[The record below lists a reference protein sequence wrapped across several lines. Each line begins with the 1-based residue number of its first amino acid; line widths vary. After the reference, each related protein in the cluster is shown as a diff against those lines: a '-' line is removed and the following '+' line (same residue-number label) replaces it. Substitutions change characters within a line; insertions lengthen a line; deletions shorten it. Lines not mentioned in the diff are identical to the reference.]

1 MLAGG
6 REGGDAVLIRFRH
19 SCEPD
24 PILTTY
30 ALRMPWF
37 SSLSLRAR
45 TLIAGSTVSVV
56 LIGVGAV
63 VPIPYVALGPG
74 VTYNTLSAVNGT
86 PVISFAGDV
95 PASVKQSDGTGHL
108 NMTTVSV
115 YDDLPL
121 FGALGMWISGNYALV
136 PRAEVYPPNQTVE
149 QVNQQN
155 TQAFQDSQS
164 AAEIAAL
171 RYLKYPNVV
180 YVGTI
185 AAGSPSAA
193 VLQPQDQITAIDGTT
208 VTDFASLQAALKSTS
223 PGQVAKVTV
232 LRANKSVDEK
242 VTLQANASS
251 GKQGFLGIG
260 AVERPKAPFTVSI
273 SLANIGGPSAG
284 LMFTL
289 GILDR
294 LTPGGLTQG
303 KFIAG
308 TGTME
313 VDDTKGTVGAI
324 GGILLKMIAAKDA
337 GASVFLVPAA
347 NCAEALTRVPA
358 GLQLAKVATLDDAV
372 KALHTLAAGG
382 TPPSC

>member
-1 MLAGG
+1 M
-6 REGGDAVLIRFRH
+6 
-19 SCEPD
+19 S
-24 PILTTY
+24 
-30 ALRMPWF
+30 WF
-37 SSLSLRAR
+37 SSLSTRAR
-45 TLIAGSTVSVV
+45 ALIVGSTLSVA
-56 LIGVGAV
+56 LIGVGAT
-63 VPIPYVALGPG
+63 VPVPYVALGPG
-74 VTYNTLSAVNGT
+74 VTYNTLSSVGGT
-86 PVISFAGDV
+86 PVISFTGAV
-95 PASVKQSDGTGHL
+95 PASVSQSDGTGHL

-115 YDDLPL
+115 YDDMPL
-121 FGALGMWISGNYALV
+121 FGLLGMWMSGNYAVV

-155 TQAFQDSQS
+155 TKDFQDSQS

-185 AAGSPSAA
+185 AETSPSYK
-193 VLQPQDQITAIDGTT
+193 VLEPQDQITAIDSTK
-208 VTDFASLQAALKSTS
+208 VTDFASLQTALKNTL
-223 PGQVAKVTV
+223 PGQTVGVTV
-232 LRANKSVDEK
+232 LRGTKSVDVK
-242 VTLQANASS
+242 VKLQANTSA
-251 GKQGFLGIG
+251 GQQGFLGIG

-289 GILDR
+289 GILDK
-294 LTPGGLTQG
+294 LTPGGLTAG
-303 KFIAG
+303 RYIAG

-347 NCAEALTRVPA
+347 NCAEALTRVPN
-358 GLQLAKVATLDDAV
+358 GLELAKVATLDDAV
-372 KALHTLAAGG
+372 KALKTLAAGG

>member
-1 MLAGG
+1 M
-6 REGGDAVLIRFRH
+6 
-19 SCEPD
+19 S
-24 PILTTY
+24 
-30 ALRMPWF
+30 WF

-45 TLIAGSTVSVV
+45 TLVVGSTVSVV
-56 LIGVGAV
+56 LIGVGAS

-74 VTYNTLSAVNGT
+74 VTYNTLGSADGT
-86 PVISFAGDV
+86 PVISFGGNP
-95 PASVKQSDGTGHL
+95 PASVRQSDGTGHL

-115 YDDLPL
+115 YDDMPL
-121 FGALGMWISGNYALV
+121 FEALGMWATGNYALV
-136 PRAEVYPPNQTVE
+136 PRAEVYPPDKTVE

-155 TQAFQDSQS
+155 TQDFQDSQS

-185 AAGSPSAA
+185 AQGSPSYR
-193 VLQPQDQITAIDGTT
+193 VLQPQDQITAIDGKA
-208 VTDFASLQAALKSTS
+208 VSDFASLQAALKSTLPRQKVS
-223 PGQVAKVTV
+223 VTV
-232 LRANKSVDEK
+232 LRVDKSVTVK
-242 VTLQANASS
+242 VTLQANASV

-289 GILDR
+289 GILDK
-294 LTPGGLTQG
+294 LTPGGLTKG
-303 KFIAG
+303 RYIAG

-313 VDDTKGTVGAI
+313 VDDTKGTVGPI
-324 GGILLKMIAAKDA
+324 GGILLKMIAAKGA
-337 GASVFLVPAA
+337 GASVFLVPAD
-347 NCAEALTRVPA
+347 NCAEALTRVPT
-358 GLQLAKVATLDDAV
+358 GLELAKVSTLDNAV
-372 KALHTLAAGG
+372 SALKTLAAGG